1 MPKKLP
7 YAMSLIL
14 GPRVLIETLGCKV
27 NHYES
32 QGLASEFRR
41 QGWQVVKKGPCEAVV
56 INSCAVTAEAARQ
69 SLQAARRALKRYPEA
84 RVALAGC
91 AVVAEPQKAAEIE
104 SLEVL
109 CGNAGKKELVSRL
122 TRQLEGMGAGQ
133 LDEIGIFGELEI
145 GLLRADCE
153 RGRSRAVVK
162 IQDGCNAFCRYCI
175 IPYLRG
181 RCRSLP
187 PEKVLAECRGLAA
200 AGFREVVLTGIHI
213 GRYGEDVGAGF
224 SLTSLLLQLV
234 DEFPDLRLRL
244 GSLQPHEI
252 TPEITALLHDPQSP
266 LCEHLHL
273 SLQSAS
279 DRVLGAMG
287 RPYRRSDIE
296 KIFALLDAG
305 SGRLNIGTD
314 LIVGFPAEDER
325 AFRETLALVEK
336 VELGYL
342 HVFPYSPR
350 QGTVAASWPDRVA
363 GAEKKARA
371 AELGALGRQK
381 REVFITKNLGHALK
395 VLLENGVD
403 DSQYGTA
410 WFGHSRNYLPVLV
423 TNLDENDS
431 LRAGSEA
438 TVRAYAWDGKRIQ
451 ATLELV

>member
-1 MPKKLP
+1 
-7 YAMSLIL
+7 MS
-14 GPRVLIETLGCKV
+14 RVIIETLGCKV

-41 QGWQVVKKGPCEAVV
+41 QGWQIVKKGPCEAVV
-56 INSCAVTAEAARQ
+56 INSCAVTAEAGRQ

-91 AVVAEPQKAAEIE
+91 AVVAEPQKVAEVE
-104 SLEVL
+104 RLGAFF
-109 CGNAGKKELVSRL
+109 GNAGKADLVSRL
-122 TRQLEGMGAGQ
+122 TLELGKPLA
-133 LDEIGIFGELEI
+133 ERSEPVAIYGELEI

-162 IQDGCNAFCRYCI
+162 IQDGCNSFCRYCI

-181 RCRSLP
+181 RCRSLS
-187 PEKVLAECRGLAA
+187 PEKVLSECRELVV

-213 GRYGEDVGAGF
+213 GRYGEDLATGCT
-224 SLTSLLLQLV
+224 LTSLLLQLV

-252 TPEITALLHDPQSP
+252 TPEIMTLLLDPQSSV
-266 LCEHLHL
+266 CEHLHL

-287 RPYRRSDIE
+287 RPYRRPAIE
-296 KIFALLDAG
+296 KIFTMLAKG
-305 SGRLNIGTD
+305 TGRLNIGTD
-314 LIVGFPAEDER
+314 LIVGFPAEDEKS
-325 AFRETLALVEK
+325 FLETMTLVDQ

-350 QGTVAASWPDRVA
+350 QGTVAASWPDRVSA
-363 GAEKKARA
+363 VEKKARA
-371 AELGALGRQK
+371 VKLGALGRRK
-381 REVFITKNLGHALK
+381 KEAFARNNLGQKLR
-395 VLLENGVD
+395 VLLETRLD
-403 DSQYGTA
+403 ESPYGSA

-423 TNLDENDS
+423 TTPNRDDS
-431 LRAGSEA
+431 LQAGAEV
-438 TVRAYAWDGKRIQ
+438 TVKAHSWDGRRLL
-451 ATLELV
+451 ASPFGS